1 MTASASNVTKSD
13 EYLSNGRV
21 TPWMWIGGLFL
32 SAGVT
37 ALALFLPAWTLNW
50 PMAWIFIVLSSILY
64 TGSRVIAIRAHPD
77 TMVERWKMLDHADAK
92 QWDRILSLLVGML
105 GPIAIYILAGLAH
118 RFDWGAD
125 VPFWAQLSAMG
136 VYVVS
141 YMIGSWALVANRFF
155 STVVRM
161 QAERGHTVVSSGPY
175 AVVRHP
181 GYSTAAINY
190 LAMPII
196 LGAYWAIIPAMV
208 TIVLL
213 VIRTILED
221 RTLRAELPGYEAY
234 THRTRYRLIPGI
246 W

>member
-1 MTASASNVTKSD
+1 
-13 EYLSNGRV
+13 
-21 TPWMWIGGLFL
+21 
-32 SAGVT
+32 
-37 ALALFLPAWTLNW
+37 
-50 PMAWIFIVLSSILY
+50 
-64 TGSRVIAIRAHPD
+64 
-77 TMVERWKMLDHADAK
+77 
-92 QWDRILSLLVGML
+92 
-105 GPIAIYILAGLAH
+105 
-118 RFDWGAD
+118 
-125 VPFWAQLSAMG
+125 MG

-181 GYSTAAINY
+181 GYSTAAICY
-190 LAMPII
+190 LAMSII